1 MKSYAFVFLTI
12 MFALVACTGGGRMEA
27 ELSHIDSLTEADQSA
42 AIARIDSITAASGG
56 GMARSVR
63 MRLALLRAKACN
75 KLLLPLNRDSLL
87 MLDGYF
93 TDRGTPNERML
104 AKYIIG
110 CSYLDD
116 NDAPRAVEC
125 FQKAISCADTLD
137 SKNCDYKT
145 LSRIYGQL
153 GVIQEDQMLPTDAL
167 KSGNCAIQYSLMA
180 KDTLYAISIYNL
192 YADIY
197 HQLGMYD
204 SVMSVCDRSV
214 SMLKKYDN
222 PQMIA
227 SVFGAKMFMMVERN
241 EMEKAKPYIDFYE
254 KNFRL
259 YDSETKSME
268 DGHEIYYYIKGLSY
282 LYENRLDSAEYF
294 FRKELRSTTDFNNH
308 QAASRGLYLLYKRRG
323 VNDSITKY
331 AEMWNAATDSSYAN
345 MSTRHLQQMKAMYD
359 YSNSE
364 RIAEQKEAEAER
376 YKYLAV
382 SFVFAF
388 ALAVFIILYILQ
400 RRKKGIER
408 IKKLNA
414 TNAMYYI
421 MLLKKKEK
429 ELEAALSDNVRNTAL
444 IDEKKSEIKQLEE
457 KISALRGGDFNAL
470 RHDKALIYDAPIID
484 TMHELAGSSCK
495 ATVAEISCL
504 RKHAD
509 DFLPDFMESLD
520 IEKNNLGNLEVAVCI
535 LVKLQFITSEI
546 SCLLDISPQRLTNI
560 RKRLNM
566 KIFGEDGGAK
576 EFDFRI
582 RRTLPTD

>member
-1 MKSYAFVFLTI
+1 M
-12 MFALVACTGGGRMEA
+12 ACTGGGRMEA
-27 ELSHIDSLTEADQSA
+27 ELSHIDSLAEADQSA

-93 TDRGTPNERML
+93 TDHGTPNERML

-294 FRKELRSTTDFNNH
+294 FRKELRSTTDFNNR

-331 AEMWNAATDSSYAN
+331 AEMWNTATDSAYAN

-414 TNAMYYI
+414 TNAMYI

-520 IEKNNLGNLEVAVCI
+520 IEKNNLGNLEVVVCI

>member
-1 MKSYAFVFLTI
+1 

-27 ELSHIDSLTEADQSA
+27 ELSHIDSLAEADQSA

-56 GMARSVR
+56 GMGRSVR

-93 TDRGTPNERML
+93 TDHGTPNERML

-110 CSYLDD
+110 CSYLDY

-137 SKNCDYKT
+137 NKNCDYNT

-153 GVIQEDQMLPTDAL
+153 GQLQLEQMLPTDAL
-167 KSGNCAIQYSLMA
+167 KSGHCAIRYSLTA
-180 KDTLYAISIYNL
+180 KDTLYAISIYNFS
-192 YADIY
+192 AHIY
-197 HQLGMYD
+197 RQLGMFD
-204 SVMSVCDRSV
+204 SVMYVCDNTERLLKNNKDTGQIVSV
-214 SMLKKYDN
+214 YG
-222 PQMIA
+222 I
-227 SVFGAKMFMMVERN
+227 KMFTLVESGKIN
-241 EMEKAKPYIDFYE
+241 DAKPYIDFYE
-254 KNFRL
+254 KYSGL
-259 YDSETKSME
+259 YDIKTKSME

-282 LYENRLDSAEYF
+282 LYANRLDSAEYF
-294 FRKELRSTTDFNNH
+294 FRKELRSTTDFNNR

-331 AEMWNAATDSSYAN
+331 AEMWNTATDSAYAN

-414 TNAMYYI
+414 TNAMYI

-576 EFDFRI
+576 EFDLRI

>member
-1 MKSYAFVFLTI
+1 M
-12 MFALVACTGGGRMEA
+12 ACTGGGRMEA

-42 AIARIDSITAASGG
+42 AIAHIDSITAASGG
-56 GMARSVR
+56 GMGRSVR

-93 TDRGTPNERML
+93 TDHGTPNERML

-294 FRKELRSTTDFNNH
+294 FRKELRSTTDFNNR

-331 AEMWNAATDSSYAN
+331 AEMWNTATDSAYAN

-414 TNAMYYI
+414 TNAMYI

-520 IEKNNLGNLEVAVCI
+520 IEKNNLGNLEVVVCI

>member
-1 MKSYAFVFLTI
+1 
-12 MFALVACTGGGRMEA
+12 MEA

-42 AIARIDSITAASGG
+42 AIARIDSITAASGS
-56 GMARSVR
+56 GMGRSVR

-75 KLLLPLNRDSLL
+75 KLQLPLNRDSLL

-93 TDRGTPNERML
+93 TDHGTPNERML

-137 SKNCDYKT
+137 NKNCDYNT
-145 LSRIYGQL
+145 LSRIYA
-153 GVIQEDQMLPTDAL
+153 QMSTLHEEQMQPDEATNSGHKAIKYAL
-167 KSGNCAIQYSLMA
+167 MS
-180 KDTLYAISIYNL
+180 KDTLYAISVNNIL
-192 YADIY
+192 ADVFF
-197 HQLGMYD
+197 QLNMYD

-214 SMLKKYDN
+214 QMLKKYDN

-227 SVFGAKMFMMVERN
+227 SALGVKIFMMIRKGEI
-241 EMEKAKPYIDFYE
+241 KQAKPYIDYYE
-254 KNFRL
+254 KHSGF
-259 YDSETKSME
+259 YDSKTMSVKE
-268 DGHEIYYYIKGLSY
+268 GHDIYYYIKGLSF
-282 LYENRLDSAEYF
+282 LYENRLDSAEYL
-294 FRKELRSTTDFNNH
+294 FRKELRTSKNFDNL

-331 AEMWNAATDSSYAN
+331 AEMWNTATDSAYAN

-414 TNAMYYI
+414 TNAMYI

>member
-1 MKSYAFVFLTI
+1 M
-12 MFALVACTGGGRMEA
+12 
-27 ELSHIDSLTEADQSA
+27 
-42 AIARIDSITAASGG
+42 
-56 GMARSVR
+56 
-63 MRLALLRAKACN
+63 
-75 KLLLPLNRDSLL
+75 
-87 MLDGYF
+87 
-93 TDRGTPNERML
+93 
-104 AKYIIG
+104 
-110 CSYLDD
+110 
-116 NDAPRAVEC
+116 
-125 FQKAISCADTLD
+125 
-137 SKNCDYKT
+137 
-145 LSRIYGQL
+145 GQL
-153 GVIQEDQMLPTDAL
+153 QLNQMLPEDAL
-167 KSGNCAIQYSLMA
+167 KSNQYSIKYSLIA
-180 KDTLYAISIYNL
+180 EDTFSAISTYSM
-192 YADIY
+192 YDVIY

-214 SMLKKYDN
+214 SMLKKYNN
-222 PQMIA
+222 PQLIA
-227 SVFGAKMFMMVERN
+227 SALGVKMFMMVERN
-241 EMEKAKPYIDFYE
+241 DIKKAKPYIDYYE
-254 KNFRL
+254 KHSGF
-259 YDSETKSME
+259 YDSKTKSVKE
-268 DGHEIYYYIKGLSY
+268 GHEIYYYIKGLSY

-294 FRKELRSTTDFNNH
+294 FRKELCSTTDINDR

-331 AEMWNAATDSSYAN
+331 AEMWNAATDSAYAN

-414 TNAMYYI
+414 TNAMYI

>member
-1 MKSYAFVFLTI
+1 M
-12 MFALVACTGGGRMEA
+12 ACTGDERMKEKLA
-27 ELSHIDSLTEADQSA
+27 HIDSLTETDQHA
-42 AIARIDSITAASGG
+42 AIACIDSLTSAAGG
-56 GMARSVR
+56 GVSRSVR
-63 MRLALLRAKACN
+63 MRLDLLRAKACN
-75 KLLLPLNRDSLL
+75 KLLFPLNRDSLL
-87 MLDGYF
+87 MLDSYF
-93 TDRGTPNERML
+93 ADHGTPNERML
-104 AKYIIG
+104 TKYIIG

-137 SKNCDYKT
+137 RKDCDYNT
-145 LSRIYGQL
+145 LSRIYAQLGQL
-153 GVIQEDQMLPTDAL
+153 QLDQMLPEDAL
-167 KSGNCAIQYSLMA
+167 KSNQYSVKYALIA
-180 KDTLYAISIYNL
+180 KDTFYAISIYNM
-192 YADIY
+192 YDVIY

-214 SMLKKYDN
+214 RMLKKYNN
-222 PQMIA
+222 PQLTA
-227 SVFGAKMFMMVERN
+227 SALGVKMFMMVERN
-241 EMEKAKPYIDFYE
+241 EIEKAKPYIDFYE
-254 KNFRL
+254 KHSDL
-259 YDSETKSME
+259 YDDKTKTVKE
-268 DGHEIYYYIKGLSY
+268 GHEIYYYIKGLSY
-282 LYENRLDSAEYF
+282 LYENRLDSAEFF
-294 FRKELRSTTDFNNH
+294 FRKELRSTTDFNDR
-308 QAASRGLYLLYKRRG
+308 QAAARGLYLLYKHRG

-331 AEMWNAATDSSYAN
+331 AEMWNAATDSSYAH
-345 MSTRHLQQMKAMYD
+345 MSTHHLQQMKAMYD

-364 RIAEQKEAEAER
+364 RIADQKEAEATR

-400 RRKKGIER
+400 RRKKGVER

-414 TNAMYYI
+414 TNAMYI

-429 ELEAALSDNVRNTAL
+429 ELEAALNDNVKNTAL

-484 TMHELAGSSCK
+484 TMHEHAGSSCK

-509 DFLPDFMESLD
+509 DYLPDFMKSLD
-520 IEKNNLGNLEVAVCI
+520 IEKNNLSNLEVAVCI

-582 RRTLPTD
+582 KHALPTS

>member
-1 MKSYAFVFLTI
+1 M
-12 MFALVACTGGGRMEA
+12 ACTGGGRMEA

-42 AIARIDSITAASGG
+42 AIARIDSITTASGG

-87 MLDGYF
+87 MLDSYF
-93 TDRGTPNERML
+93 ADHGTPNERML

-137 SKNCDYKT
+137 NKNCDYNT
-145 LSRIYGQL
+145 LSRIYA
-153 GVIQEDQMLPTDAL
+153 QMSTLHEEQMQPDEATNSGHKAIKYAL
-167 KSGNCAIQYSLMA
+167 MS
-180 KDTLYAISIYNL
+180 KDTLYAISVNNIL
-192 YADIY
+192 ADVFF
-197 HQLGMYD
+197 QLNMYD

-214 SMLKKYDN
+214 QMLKKYDN

-227 SVFGAKMFMMVERN
+227 SALGVKIFMMIRKGEI
-241 EMEKAKPYIDFYE
+241 KQAKPYIDYYE
-254 KNFRL
+254 KHSGF
-259 YDSETKSME
+259 YDSKTMSVKE
-268 DGHEIYYYIKGLSY
+268 GHDIYYYIKGLSF
-282 LYENRLDSAEYF
+282 LYENRLDSAEYL
-294 FRKELRSTTDFNNH
+294 FRKELRTSKNFDNL

-331 AEMWNAATDSSYAN
+331 AEMWNTATDSAYAN

-414 TNAMYYI
+414 TNAMYI

>member
-1 MKSYAFVFLTI
+1 M
-12 MFALVACTGGGRMEA
+12 ACTGGRRMEA

-56 GMARSVR
+56 GMGRSVR

-93 TDRGTPNERML
+93 TDHGTPNERML

-137 SKNCDYKT
+137 NKNCDYNT
-145 LSRIYGQL
+145 LSKIYAQLGQL
-153 GVIQEDQMLPTDAL
+153 QLNQMLPEDAL
-167 KSGNCAIQYSLMA
+167 KSNQYSIKYSLIA
-180 KDTLYAISIYNL
+180 EDTFSAISTYSM
-192 YADIY
+192 YDVIY

-214 SMLKKYDN
+214 SMLKKYNN
-222 PQMIA
+222 PQLIA
-227 SVFGAKMFMMVERN
+227 SALGVKMFMMVERN
-241 EMEKAKPYIDFYE
+241 DIKKAKPYIDYYE
-254 KNFRL
+254 KHSGF
-259 YDSETKSME
+259 YDSKTKSVKE
-268 DGHEIYYYIKGLSY
+268 GHEIYYYIKGLSY
-282 LYENRLDSAEYF
+282 LDENRLDSAEYF
-294 FRKELRSTTDFNNH
+294 FRKELCSTTDINDR

-331 AEMWNAATDSSYAN
+331 AEMWNAATDSAYAN

-414 TNAMYYI
+414 TNAMYI

-429 ELEAALSDNVRNTAL
+429 ELETALSDNVRNTAL

>member
-1 MKSYAFVFLTI
+1 MSCA
-12 MFALVACTGGGRMEA
+12 GGGRMKEKLA
-27 ELSHIDSLTEADQSA
+27 HIDSLTETDQHA
-42 AIARIDSITAASGG
+42 AISCIDSLTSASGSSVS
-56 GMARSVR
+56 RSVR
-63 MRLALLRAKACN
+63 MRLDLLRAKACN

-87 MLDGYF
+87 MLDNYF
-93 TDRGTPNERML
+93 ADHGTPNERML
-104 AKYIIG
+104 TKYIIG

-137 SKNCDYKT
+137 SKDCDYNT
-145 LSRIYGQL
+145 LSRIYAQLGQL
-153 GVIQEDQMLPTDAL
+153 QLDQMLPEDAL
-167 KSGNCAIQYSLMA
+167 KSNQYSVKYALIA
-180 KDTLYAISIYNL
+180 KDTFYAISIYNM
-192 YADIY
+192 YDVIY

-214 SMLKKYDN
+214 RMLKKYNN
-222 PQMIA
+222 PQLTA
-227 SVFGAKMFMMVERN
+227 SALGVKMFMMVERN
-241 EMEKAKPYIDFYE
+241 EIEKAKPYVDYYE
-254 KNFRL
+254 KHSGF
-259 YDSETKSME
+259 YDSKTKTVKE
-268 DGHEIYYYIKGLSY
+268 GHEIYYYIKGLLY

-294 FRKELRSTTDFNNH
+294 FRKELRSATDFNDR
-308 QAASRGLYLLYKRRG
+308 QAAARGLYLLYKRRS

-331 AEMWNAATDSSYAN
+331 AEMWNAATDSSYAH
-345 MSTRHLQQMKAMYD
+345 MSTHHLQQMKAMYD
-359 YSNSE
+359 YSNSK
-364 RIAEQKEAEAER
+364 RIADQKEAEAER
-376 YKYLAV
+376 YKYLSV

-414 TNAMYYI
+414 TNAMYI

-582 RRTLPTD
+582 KHALPTS

>member
-1 MKSYAFVFLTI
+1 M
-12 MFALVACTGGGRMEA
+12 ACTGGGRMEA

-56 GMARSVR
+56 GMGRSVR

-93 TDRGTPNERML
+93 TDHGTPNERML

-137 SKNCDYKT
+137 NKNCDYNT
-145 LSRIYGQL
+145 LSKIYAQLGQL
-153 GVIQEDQMLPTDAL
+153 QLNQMLPEDAL
-167 KSGNCAIQYSLMA
+167 KSNQYSIKYSLIA
-180 KDTLYAISIYNL
+180 EDTFSAISTYSM
-192 YADIY
+192 YDVIY

-214 SMLKKYDN
+214 SMLKKYNN
-222 PQMIA
+222 PQLIA
-227 SVFGAKMFMMVERN
+227 SALGVKMFMMVERN
-241 EMEKAKPYIDFYE
+241 DIKKAKPYIDYYE
-254 KNFRL
+254 KHSGF
-259 YDSETKSME
+259 YDSKTKSVKE
-268 DGHEIYYYIKGLSY
+268 GHEIYYYIKGLSY
-282 LYENRLDSAEYF
+282 LDENRLDSAEYF
-294 FRKELRSTTDFNNH
+294 FRKELCSTTDINDR

-331 AEMWNAATDSSYAN
+331 AEMWNAATDSAYAN

-414 TNAMYYI
+414 TNAMYI

-429 ELEAALSDNVRNTAL
+429 ELETALSDNVRNTAL

-582 RRTLPTD
+582 RRTLSTD